1 MRQHSLFLLVFCI
14 CGRGFTSGIEKKKW
28 LLHRSHLFLAESNRE
43 VVRLTTP
50 KSVWENKHRATQ
62 LKDNNSAR
70 LSEEKKKKNLQS
82 FISVLESSVTTEADR
97 KLCYLWR
104 NLMQLM
110 PVKPGEMTFP
120 ITVTKLLIR
129 KGLLGGGSLYRHYQ
143 LVSCC
148 EVRFTEMLS
157 ERGRVSGEW
166 SATDIR
172 HSEEIKKSYSFTPY
186 SLNPCPICGNR
197 SSVFMESFSMG
208 KIC

>member
-1 MRQHSLFLLVFCI
+1 M
-14 CGRGFTSGIEKKKW
+14 
-28 LLHRSHLFLAESNRE
+28 HRSHLFLAEGNRE

-50 KSVWENKHRATQ
+50 KSVWENEHRATLQ
-62 LKDNNSAR
+62 ADNNSAR
-70 LSEEKKKKNLQS
+70 LSEKKKKKKEKNKNLKS
-82 FISVLESSVTTEADR
+82 LISVLESSVTTEADR

-104 NLMQLM
+104 NLMQLI

-129 KGLLGGGSLYRHYQ
+129 KGPLGGGSLYRHYQ

-157 ERGRVSGEW
+157 KRGRVSGEW

-197 SSVFMESFSMG
+197 SSVFMESFSVG